1 MLIADKLL
9 SKAIQEQV
17 KRKGALNALETVYSK
32 ARYAHFKRVKWGS
45 QFFDGIQFGDG
56 SLIAVKPGSFNR
68 LTLVSL
74 ASEKHMG

>member
-17 KRKGALNALETVYSK
+17 KREGALNALETVYSK
-32 ARYAHFKRVKWGS
+32 ARYAHFKRVKWGT

-74 ASEKHMG
+74 ASEKHVG